1 MQFPVAVLKKND
13 PIIYVYED
21 YETMRKTSEKLL
33 KQNIWQNCELVDS
46 QGKKYNV
53 SDVKKVGLRG
63 LWGWHPLLKGKS
75 IWVDFTFSDEEEI
88 SIEIF
93 KEVVLS
99 KIDKKKSFWESV
111 WDINDLKAKINNS
124 VTIKEIIKILQ

>member
-21 YETMRKTSEKLL
+21 YETMRKTSEELL

-46 QGKKYNV
+46 RGKKYYV

-75 IWVDFTFSDEEEI
+75 IWVDFIFSEEGEI
-88 SIEIF
+88 SIENL

-99 KIDKKKSFWESV
+99 KIDKKKSFWESA
-111 WDINDLKAKINNS
+111 WDINDLKAKIKNS